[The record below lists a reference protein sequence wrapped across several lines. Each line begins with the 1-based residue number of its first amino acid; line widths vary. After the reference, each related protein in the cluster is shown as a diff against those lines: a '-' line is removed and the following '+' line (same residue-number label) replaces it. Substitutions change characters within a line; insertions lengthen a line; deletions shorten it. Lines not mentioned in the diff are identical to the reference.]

1 MSRGRRTKKGCKL
14 FWGLAFIC
22 YLEVVL
28 WSTCLLCCAFAGGV
42 PGQREDSAYLQR
54 ETGNLKLGF
63 GGGCR
68 VSLPD
73 FDFRGFEQYQ
83 HSQEK
88 AWQRILEASYVAST
102 PVAVKLGAPGLA
114 HLPSLKG
121 VPGPYAGILAID

>member
-1 MSRGRRTKKGCKL
+1 MFGRFFWVFMSQHFSLPPWT
-14 FWGLAFIC
+14 
-22 YLEVVL
+22 V
-28 WSTCLLCCAFAGGV
+28 
-42 PGQREDSAYLQR
+42 Q
-54 ETGNLKLGF
+54 GNLKLGF

-114 HLPSLKG
+114 HLPVSVVFTVHVEPHPRLLIPLMSCRGGGLGSSKS
-121 VPGPYAGILAID
+121 